1 MVVDK
6 PLLEVTKTPSGLE
19 YSIHGALPLLSCMLP
34 PPSGACAVCVTVA
47 LKPAR
52 PHPLQPVRGGTV
64 TRLSPSSRASATKAC
79 SSCPPARRVAA
90 VLWGPRRQ
98 PELRLTPP
106 LHCVV
111 FLPPQKASVD
121 LVNVGPHVER
131 EKDALLEAFVAFA
144 GRACE
149 LLGAQGHWADYIDPC
164 SGLPMLHRSGTGVYG
179 EVDALVTLLRYTT
192 VNAGCCK
199 VALHPQWGSAVY
211 PASLMTKAPLQDAM
225 QALQQAAAEMAAA
238 AAKKN

>member
-1 MVVDK
+1 M
-6 PLLEVTKTPSGLE
+6 
-19 YSIHGALPLLSCMLP
+19 
-34 PPSGACAVCVTVA
+34 
-47 LKPAR
+47 
-52 PHPLQPVRGGTV
+52 
-64 TRLSPSSRASATKAC
+64 
-79 SSCPPARRVAA
+79 
-90 VLWGPRRQ
+90 
-98 PELRLTPP
+98 
-106 LHCVV
+106 
-111 FLPPQKASVD
+111 D

-149 LLGAQGHWADYIDPC
+149 LLAAQGHWADYIDPC

-211 PASLMTKAPLQDAM
+211 PASLMTKAPLQDAL
-225 QALQQAAAEMAAA
+225 QALQQAAAEIPRPAA
-238 AAKKN
+238 

>member
-1 MVVDK
+1 M
-6 PLLEVTKTPSGLE
+6 
-19 YSIHGALPLLSCMLP
+19 
-34 PPSGACAVCVTVA
+34 
-47 LKPAR
+47 
-52 PHPLQPVRGGTV
+52 
-64 TRLSPSSRASATKAC
+64 
-79 SSCPPARRVAA
+79 
-90 VLWGPRRQ
+90 
-98 PELRLTPP
+98 
-106 LHCVV
+106 